1 LLSYLVSWDGWAL
14 AVREGWTGRL
24 VEVKVG
30 GTAVGD
36 EAGSI
41 SVGVTGIAVL
51 VGCATGPIGVA
62 VFCGNA
68 GGNVLVG

>member
-1 LLSYLVSWDGWAL
+1 MSD
-14 AVREGWTGRL
+14 GWTGTL

-41 SVGVTGIAVL
+41 NVGVTGIAVL
-51 VGCATGPIGVA
+51 VGCATGPTGVA
-62 VFCGNA
+62 VLCGNA